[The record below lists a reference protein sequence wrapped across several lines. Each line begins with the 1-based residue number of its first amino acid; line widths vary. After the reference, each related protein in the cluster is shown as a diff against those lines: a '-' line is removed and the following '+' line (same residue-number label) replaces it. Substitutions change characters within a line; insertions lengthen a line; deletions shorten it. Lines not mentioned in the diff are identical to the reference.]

1 MSQQPRLRS
10 ELLMATLAC
19 EGLAFLVRKRN
30 NFDVLDDPLQTSALV
45 YVDVRTPVVEPT
57 PRHIPLGYI
66 AIVRRLG
73 ISRCHPLGVGCAYL
87 VAKSKH

>member
-1 MSQQPRLRS
+1 M
-10 ELLMATLAC
+10 
-19 EGLAFLVRKRN
+19 
-30 NFDVLDDPLQTSALV
+30 

-87 VAKSKH
+87 VAKSKHWPVGNPPTASLLAQTASDARYHRATTLRYEGAAHTKGSV